1 MIEAVLFFAG
11 SILLIWISIP
21 SLRRP
26 ASHGYYRFFAWE
38 SIWGM
43 FLLNLRG
50 WFAHPFAWYQ
60 IISWILLI
68 CSLFPLFIGVYQ
80 LRYAGKPT
88 NALEATTHLVQSGI
102 YRYIRHPLYASLL
115 YLAWGIFFKSPSI
128 LGGCLGV
135 VASAFLYATAR
146 ADESECMT
154 KFGGEY
160 TIYKKKTKMFIPF
173 VI

>member
-11 SILLIWISIP
+11 SFFLIWISIP

-26 ASHGYYRFFAWE
+26 GSHGYYRFFAWE

-43 FLLNLRG
+43 FLINVRN

-60 IISWILLI
+60 IISWILLF
-68 CSLFPLFIGVYQ
+68 CSLVPLFTGVYL
-80 LRYAGKPT
+80 LRNAGKPT
-88 NALEATTHLVQSGI
+88 DDLEATTLLVQSGI
-102 YRYIRHPLYASLL
+102 YHYIRHPLYASLL
-115 YLAWGIFFKSPSI
+115 YLGWGIFLKSPSL
-128 LGGCLGV
+128 LGGCMATV
-135 VASAFLYATAR
+135 VSAFLYATAL

-160 TIYKKKTKMFIPF
+160 AIYKKKTKMFIPF